1 MAGYRILALGGVGSV
16 GRAALEDVL
25 KHGPFDEVVVGD
37 IDVARARRVVKE
49 IGDRRLNVTKVDAGK
64 VSELRRVVKGF
75 DVVLN
80 ALPFK
85 YDVNVT
91 RACVM
96 AGVNGC
102 DVSSVEE
109 QFALDAEARRRDVV
123 FVAGV
128 GATPGITNIMVSKAG
143 KILDVLEEVKICW
156 AAFRATAPSP
166 GLLETTVWEF
176 EPDNPERLYFL
187 DGEFKHVPPFAGAE
201 LVDFGHPIGHQEVYI
216 VPHPETKTIPRSF
229 PSVRKVEVKGT
240 WPHETMNM
248 LRFLLDYG
256 FYTKKSVKVGRSR
269 VLPLQLLQEVL
280 LNMPQAKT
288 TRLWAYG
295 LYVEVVGARSGART
309 KVVLRNSHP
318 SMDRWGVNAYYNN
331 VGIPLSI
338 GAELIAR
345 GLVEEKGVLPPEK
358 AYNPDIFIE
367 ELEKRGIGV
376 NYTAQR
382 V

>member
-1 MAGYRILALGGVGSV
+1 MAGYSILALGGVGSV

-25 KHGPFDEVVVGD
+25 KHGPFDEVIVGD
-37 IDVARARRVVKE
+37 IDVARARRVVRE
-49 IGDRRLNVTKVDAGK
+49 IGDRRLGVVKVDAGK
-64 VSELRRVVKGF
+64 IAELRKVVKGF
-75 DVVLN
+75 DVVMN

-85 YDVNVT
+85 YDVAVT
-91 RACVM
+91 RACVS
-96 AGVNGC
+96 AGVSGC

-109 QFALDAEARRRDVV
+109 QFAMDAVARGRGVV

-143 KILDVLEEVKICW
+143 KILDRLEEVKICW

-166 GLLETTVWEF
+166 GLLETTLWEF
-176 EPDNPERLYFL
+176 EPNNPERVYF
-187 DGEFKHVPPFAGAE
+187 DGTFKHVPPFAGAE
-201 LVDFGHPIGHQEVYI
+201 LVDFGHPIGRHEVYY

-256 FYTKKSVKVGRSR
+256 FYSGKPVKVGRRR
-269 VLPLQLLQEVL
+269 VLPLQLIQEVL

-288 TRLWAYG
+288 TRLWGYG
-295 LYVEVVGARSGART
+295 LHVEVVGVRNGVRT
-309 KVVLRNSHP
+309 KVVMKNSHP
-318 SMDRWGVNAYYNN
+318 AMDRWGVNAYYNN
-331 VGIPLSI
+331 VGIPLSV

-345 GLVEEKGVLPPEK
+345 GQVEDRGVLPPEK
-358 AYNPDIFIE
+358 AYNPDIFIQ

-376 NYTAQR
+376 NYTAHP

>member
-1 MAGYRILALGGVGSV
+1 MAGYSILALGGVGSV

-37 IDVARARRVVKE
+37 IDVARARRVVRE
-49 IGDRRLNVTKVDAGK
+49 IGDRRLGVVKVDAGK
-64 VSELRRVVKGF
+64 IAELRKVVKGF
-75 DVVLN
+75 DVVMN

-85 YDVNVT
+85 YDVAVT
-91 RACVM
+91 RACVS
-96 AGVNGC
+96 AGVSGC

-109 QFALDAEARRRDVV
+109 QFAMDAVARGRGIV

-143 KILDVLEEVKICW
+143 KILDRLEEVKICW

-166 GLLETTVWEF
+166 GLLETTLWEF
-176 EPDNPERLYFL
+176 EPNNPERVYF
-187 DGEFKHVPPFAGAE
+187 DGTFKHVPPFAGAE
-201 LVDFGHPIGHQEVYI
+201 LVDFGHPIGRHEVYY

-240 WPHETMNM
+240 WPPETMNM

-256 FYTKKSVKVGRSR
+256 CYSGKPVKVGRRR
-269 VLPLQLLQEVL
+269 VLPLQLIQEVL

-288 TRLWAYG
+288 TRLWGYG
-295 LYVEVVGARSGART
+295 LHVEVVGVRNGVRT
-309 KVVLRNSHP
+309 KVVIKNSHP

-331 VGIPLSI
+331 VGIPLSV

-345 GLVEEKGVLPPEK
+345 GQVEDRGVLPPEK
-358 AYNPDIFIE
+358 AYNPDIFIQ

-376 NYTAQR
+376 NYTAHP